1 MDEVAASSAP
11 EDTREAARSCVGPA
25 ANVSS
30 DSLDEVW
37 NAAAEVLGGDALDF
51 LTARVSGLVG
61 GLRELEA
68 AAVTAEGAEADGKAA
83 SEGSCSA
90 MSLVV
95 ASAALLLAAAC
106 EHCDSARH
114 ARSATRGRV
123 TPHAMVC
130 VPACE
135 NGRCGPCVFR
145 CSAALLL
152 FLFRAPLVS
161 PPPLCTLLLHSTP
174 YQYQYQYQYQYPCP
188 TPLPRRAAPWPRS
201 VVECCVAAP
210 AQR

>member
-95 ASAALLLAAAC
+95 ASAALLLAA
-106 EHCDSARH
+106 
-114 ARSATRGRV
+114 RV
-123 TPHAMVC
+123 
-130 VPACE
+130 
-135 NGRCGPCVFR
+135 
-145 CSAALLL
+145 
-152 FLFRAPLVS
+152 
-161 PPPLCTLLLHSTP
+161 
-174 YQYQYQYQYQYPCP
+174 
-188 TPLPRRAAPWPRS
+188 
-201 VVECCVAAP
+201 
-210 AQR
+210 